1 MQNIRWQCCRFHD
14 LTVDQLYAILRAR
27 SAVFVVEQNCPY
39 LDMDDADQSALHL
52 IAWAEDQ
59 KVAAY
64 LRIVPPGVKYAEASL
79 GRVITSDFARGTGIG
94 KSLLNRGIAACKEA
108 HPSHAIRIGAQQYL
122 EKFYQSFGFV
132 TVSEMYLE
140 DDIPHIEM
148 LMTHTEVTHT

>member
-1 MQNIRWQCCRFHD
+1 MQNIRWQCCRFHE

-39 LDMDDADQSALHL
+39 LDMDDADQSSLHL
-52 IAWAEDQ
+52 IAWSEDQ

-94 KSLLNRGIAACKEA
+94 KSLLNRGIAACIEA
-108 HPSHAIRIGAQQYL
+108 HPAHAIRIGAQQYL

-132 TVSEMYLE
+132 TVSDMYLE

-148 LMTHTEVTHT
+148 LLIHA

>member
-1 MQNIRWQCCRFHD
+1 MQNIRWQCCRFQE

-39 LDMDDADQSALHL
+39 LDMDDADQISLHL
-52 IAWAEDQ
+52 IAWTEDQ

-108 HPSHAIRIGAQQYL
+108 HPSDPIRIGAQQYL

-132 TVSEMYLE
+132 TVSDMYLE

-148 LMTHTEVTHT
+148 LLTLT